1 MLINE
6 QLWSLDDVILF
17 DVVTYLY
24 DGDIINTW

>member
-17 DVVTYLY
+17 VVVTYLY
-24 DGDIINTW
+24 DDDIINTW